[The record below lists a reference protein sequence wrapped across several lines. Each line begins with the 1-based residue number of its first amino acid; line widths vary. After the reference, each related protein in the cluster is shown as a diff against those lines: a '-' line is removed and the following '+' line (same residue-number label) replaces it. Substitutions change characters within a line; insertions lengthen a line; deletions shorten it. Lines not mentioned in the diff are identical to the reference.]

1 MELKV
6 PVTVHHEQGSYW
18 SEVARFPGCF
28 ASGTTLIELHEAL
41 GEAIGVYLWDEP
53 ARVVSGELAVGVNAV
68 CVADA
73 WEDAH
78 A

>member
-1 MELKV
+1 MELTV
-6 PVTVHHEQGSYW
+6 AVTVHHEQGSFW
-18 SEVARFPGCF
+18 SEVDRFPGCF
-28 ASGTTLIELHEAL
+28 ASGATLSELREAL

-53 ARVVSGELAVGVNAV
+53 ARIASGELAVGFNAV

-73 WEDAH
+73 YEDAE

>member
-6 PVTVHHEQGSYW
+6 PVTVHHEQGSFW
-18 SEVARFPGCF
+18 SEVARLPGCF
-28 ASGTTLIELHEAL
+28 ASGTTLSELHAAL

-53 ARVVSGELAVGVNAV
+53 AQVVSGELAVGFNAV

-73 WEDAH
+73 GEDAH

>member
-6 PVTVHHEQGSYW
+6 PVTVHHEQGSFW
-18 SEVARFPGCF
+18 SEVARLPGCF
-28 ASGTTLIELHEAL
+28 ASGTTLSELHAAL

-53 ARVVSGELAVGVNAV
+53 ARVVSGELAVGVNTV
-68 CVADA
+68 RVAGA
-73 WEDAH
+73 SENAQ

>member
-6 PVTVHHEQGSYW
+6 PVTVFHEQGSFW
-18 SEVARFPGCF
+18 SEIDRLPGCF
-28 ASGTTLIELHEAL
+28 ASGTTLSELHEAL

-53 ARVVSGELAVGVNAV
+53 ARLVSGQLAVGVNAV

-73 WEDAH
+73 SEEPH